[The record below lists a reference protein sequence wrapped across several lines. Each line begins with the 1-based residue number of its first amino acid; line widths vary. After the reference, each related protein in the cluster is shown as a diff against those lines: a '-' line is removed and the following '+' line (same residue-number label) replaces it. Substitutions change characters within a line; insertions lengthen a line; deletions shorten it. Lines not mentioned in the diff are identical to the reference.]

1 MLDAINSLS
10 KTLPLYKLIQDN
22 NYQYIDN
29 WNMNSED
36 FKSGSH
42 MVKHWMTPRPED
54 QSWPPFKFKILG
66 GYRDCLSRQVAEAIK
81 IQNIDSMR

>member
-22 NYQYIDN
+22 NYQYLDK
-29 WNMNSED
+29 W
-36 FKSGSH
+36 KSGSH
-42 MVKHWMTPRPED
+42 MVKHWMTLRPED